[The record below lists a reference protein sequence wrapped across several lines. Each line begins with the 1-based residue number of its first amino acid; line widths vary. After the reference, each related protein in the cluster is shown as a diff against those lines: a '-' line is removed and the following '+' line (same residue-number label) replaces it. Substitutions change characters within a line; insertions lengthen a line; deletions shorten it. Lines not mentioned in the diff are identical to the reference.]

1 MIRRSRVVSAGEAL
15 VDLFLEEGGSG
26 PQLRVLPGGSS
37 LNVAIGLAR
46 LGLDTSFA
54 GRLSSDVFGRLLTQV
69 LDREGVDASLVQH
82 GPEPTPMAIVGRAGP
97 DVAYDFRWIGTA
109 DRQYDPAAMEPGA
122 FEAFDALHVGSVAL
136 GIEPVGS
143 RLLALMERL
152 QGRVFLTFDPNVRR
166 DVVDDWP
173 TYVARVRRAA
183 ALADI
188 VKVSDADLTAV
199 TETASGTR
207 LPFGRSGPTIVTA
220 GARGA
225 TLLRAGHAPLVVAAA
240 PAAAVDTVGAGDAA
254 MAALLF
260 ALSEEGLLGLGSIEN
275 VADRTWAEILRLM
288 STAAAMTCERV
299 GADPPSLAD
308 LRARLSA

>member
-1 MIRRSRVVSAGEAL
+1 MTRRGRVVSAGEAL
-15 VDLFLEEGGSG
+15 VDLFLKEGASG

-37 LNVAIGLAR
+37 FNVAIGLAR

-54 GRLSSDVFGRLLTQV
+54 GRLSSDVFGRLLTRV

-82 GPEPTPMAIVGRAGP
+82 GPEPTPMAVVGRTGP
-97 DVAYDFRWIGTA
+97 DVVYDFRWIGTA
-109 DRQYDPAAMEPGA
+109 DRQYDPAALAPGV

-136 GIEPVGS
+136 GIEPVGA

-173 TYVARVRRAA
+173 TYVARVHRAA

-199 TETASGTR
+199 DETASGTR

-225 TLLRAGHAPLVVAAA
+225 TLLRAGHAPLVMAAA

-260 ALSEEGLLGLGSIEN
+260 ALSEQGLLGPGSIDR
-275 VADRTWAEILRLM
+275 VADRTWVEILRFM

-299 GADPPSLAD
+299 GADPPILAD
-308 LRARLSA
+308 LRARLGA